1 MAPSAVPPIEL
12 RSADLEAHIAVDGAE
27 LVGLRYRGRELLWH
41 GGPAFW
47 DRTSPILFPVVGR
60 THRDSIRVG
69 DRVHEMPMHGFAR
82 ECSFEVAGASA
93 SSCRLVLED
102 SERTLVHYPYAF
114 RLSLTY
120 ALDGRRLTV
129 DAELANRGAGPLPAS
144 FGFHPGFRWPLEP
157 GRAKTDY
164 AIRFPDDTD
173 ALVAMR
179 PHDGW
184 LDRARTQ
191 TPLVG
196 SALRLTDDVFRTGSI
211 VFLSLASRWV
221 EYGAPNAPLALRIA
235 FAGLPQLAIWSRPP
249 GDFVCIEPWHG
260 HPEPSDFSG
269 RFEDKPGLAVIPAG
283 AAQAFGM
290 TIEVVDQGDPR

>member
-1 MAPSAVPPIEL
+1 MTPPIEL
-12 RSADLEAHIAVDGAE
+12 RAADLHARIAVDGAE
-27 LVGLRYRGRELLWH
+27 LIGLRYRSHELLWH
-41 GGPAFW
+41 GDPAIW
-47 DRTSPILFPVVGR
+47 DRISPILFPVVGR

-69 DRVHEMPMHGFAR
+69 DQVHPMPMHGFAR
-82 ECSFEVAGASA
+82 DCRFEVAAASA

-102 SERTLVHYPYAF
+102 SARTRVHYPYAF

-129 DAELANRGAGPLPAS
+129 DGKLANRGAGPLPAS

-157 GRAKTDY
+157 GRPKTDY

-173 ALVAMR
+173 ALVAAR

-191 TPLVG
+191 TPLAG
-196 SALRLTDDVFRTGSI
+196 GALRLSDDVFRTGSI

-221 EYGAPNAPLALRIA
+221 EYGAPDAPLALRIA
-235 FAGLPQLAIWSRPP
+235 FDGLPQLAVWSRPP
-249 GDFVCIEPWHG
+249 GDFICVEPWHG
-260 HPEPSDFSG
+260 HPEPIDSAGPFV
-269 RFEDKPGLAVIPAG
+269 DKPGLAAVPPG
-283 AAQAFGM
+283 ETQTFRM
-290 TIEVVDQGDPR
+290 TIEVVDDRSAG